1 MVISYIFYKM
11 KLKSVL
17 YKKEQGEICD
27 KIISILNLDGDKS
40 ITLYELDNDKVKQQL
55 ILDLI
60 PDIRK
65 YFTISNMVGIADTA
79 NMKRPWFSI
88 IRSITKLKY
97 KMLHSDYVKKIN
109 DSKVRTTKYIFLL
122 GSEM

>member
-1 MVISYIFYKM
+1 MQLVISYIFYKM

-17 YKKEQGEICD
+17 YKKEQDEICD

-65 YFTISNMVGIADTA
+65 YFTTGAVGVAYTDTV
-79 NMKRPWFSI
+79 KRPWLSI
-88 IRSITKLKY
+88 IRNITKFKY
-97 KMLHSDYVKKIN
+97 QLIYGDYTKKIN
-109 DSKVRTTKYIFLL
+109 DARVRTKRYIFLPIAN
-122 GSEM
+122 

>member
-1 MVISYIFYKM
+1 M

-17 YKKEQGEICD
+17 YKKEQDEICD

-65 YFTISNMVGIADTA
+65 YFSVSNMVGIVDTA